1 MANKKNWIV
10 SNDLLQ
16 RYNKLPKEAKV
27 KITFEE
33 FIKEPNIV
41 ELKINTIKN
50 IAIGR
55 QSILLYAKQGK
66 RGYY

>member
-16 RYNKLPKEAKV
+16 RYNKLPKEAKA

-33 FIKEPNIV
+33 FIKEPNMV

>member
-16 RYNKLPKEAKV
+16 RYNKLPKEAQA

-41 ELKINTIKN
+41 
-50 IAIGR
+50 
-55 QSILLYAKQGK
+55 
-66 RGYY
+66 

>member
-16 RYNKLPKEAKV
+16 RYNKLPKEAQA

-41 ELKINTIKN
+41 ELKIDTIKN